1 MHVLFCF
8 IALYFFRVGNDGCVE
23 NHVRVSKNGSYTSM
37 AVLSVL
43 HWPRDMVRLFRTRTS
58 VGDGDEGCVITKPC
72 VYAAPVYFW
81 QIVKHRLL
89 RGPKENIIFIFTTR
103 PGIQQFM
110 VADDFGISLSPGTD
124 HH

>member
-1 MHVLFCF
+1 MSK
-8 IALYFFRVGNDGCVE
+8 IACVCP
-23 NHVRVSKNGSYTSM
+23 KTG
-37 AVLSVL
+37 
-43 HWPRDMVRLFRTRTS
+43 RTRRWRWFCRYYTRRGIGGPPIPYENS

-72 VYAAPVYFW
+72 VYTAPVYFW

-89 RGPKENIIFIFTTR
+89 RGPKDNIIFIFTTR
-103 PGIQQFM
+103 PGVQQFM